1 MSREE
6 LKLYME
12 RQHGLYQR
20 VHGVKA
26 RQRFIDKV
34 VEATGYDRKRAI
46 RLLNRKGEVYRQRGA
61 TRKLKAADVDF
72 LRELWALAD
81 YPNAAHGKNH
91 WDTCD
96 L

>member
-1 MSREE
+1 MGREE
-6 LKLYME
+6 LELYME

-26 RQRFIDKV
+26 RRRFIDKV

-46 RLLNRKGEVYRQRGA
+46 RLLNRKGEVFRQRGA

-72 LRELWALAD
+72 CVSCGRW
-81 YPNAAHGKNH
+81 PITRTHGIS
-91 WDTCD
+91 TSCCPAF
-96 L
+96 

>member
-1 MSREE
+1 MGREE
-6 LKLYME
+6 LELYME

-46 RLLNRKGEVYRQRGA
+46 RLLNRKGEVFRQRGA
-61 TRKLKAADVDF
+61 TRKLKAATQY
-72 LRELWALAD
+72 E
-81 YPNAAHGKNH
+81 PAHVSQRLSLSFS
-91 WDTCD
+91 TR
-96 L
+96 